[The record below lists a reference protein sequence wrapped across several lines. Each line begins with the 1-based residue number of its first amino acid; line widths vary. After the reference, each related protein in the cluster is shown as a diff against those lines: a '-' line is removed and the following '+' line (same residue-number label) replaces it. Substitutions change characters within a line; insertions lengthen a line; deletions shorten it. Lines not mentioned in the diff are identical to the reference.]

1 MMLKTKKNMELF
13 PIQVFR
19 HGDISKRIH
28 AKRIFR
34 DEEKDP
40 PGPRGKVNIKDGVRI
55 CVITHVSPDDALEH
69 LKDSIPL
76 EHMQPLH
83 VWSRA

>member
-1 MMLKTKKNMELF
+1 MKKKKNMALF

-34 DEEKDP
+34 DGDKEP
-40 PGPRGKVNIKDGVRI
+40 PGPSGKVNVRDGVRI
-55 CVITHVSPDDALEH
+55 CVITHVKPDDALEH